1 MLKNPLKLTKSL
13 SAQYYNIA
21 QHISFLYVCTYVRMH
36 VYTYVRRTY
45 VCIYVCMYAFVS
57 FLMIKS
63 GVFVSALKIDW
74 YNKNKCQKFT
84 IKIFTI
90 RYEKLTKLTNLTSAH
105 HTKGHWNNK
114 RVQNEAIKII
124 VSACIWS
131 APIKKLS
138 ATTSRSLLNL
148 PTLQSRRQY
157 LFHNFTHKKDAKT
170 KLLIIS
176 LM

>member
-1 MLKNPLKLTKSL
+1 MNVEESFQTYKVVFRPILQYC
-13 SAQYYNIA
+13 SAI
-21 QHISFLYVCTYVRMH
+21 FVFVRM
-36 VYTYVRRTY
+36 Y
-45 VCIYVCMYAFVS
+45 IWIYAFVS

-63 GVFVSALKIDW
+63 GVFVSALKIDG

-114 RVQNEAIKII
+114 KVLNKAIKII
-124 VSACIWS
+124 VSA
-131 APIKKLS
+131 PIKTLS
-138 ATTSRSLLNL
+138 VTTSRSLLNL

-157 LFHNFTHKKDAKT
+157 LYHNFTHKKDAKT
-170 KLLIIS
+170 KLLVIS
-176 LM
+176 LI